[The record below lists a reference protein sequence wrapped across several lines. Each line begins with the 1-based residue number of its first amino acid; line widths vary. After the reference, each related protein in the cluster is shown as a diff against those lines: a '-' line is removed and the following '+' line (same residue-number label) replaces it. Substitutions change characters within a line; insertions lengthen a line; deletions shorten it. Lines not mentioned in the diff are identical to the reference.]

1 MIGPVR
7 MLIACLAATMLLAG
21 TATAQLG
28 SKKVVL
34 LEEAKKIAAAAHA
47 EAVKNKWNMVIAI
60 VDDTGN
66 LIYLERMDN
75 AQVGSVSVAQGKAR
89 TAAQFRRPTRVFEE
103 AITKGR
109 NALLNLSADFTPVT
123 GGVPIISDGVVI
135 GAVGVSGGTGDQD
148 EQCAKA
154 GAALVQ

>member
-1 MIGPVR
+1 MR

-60 VDDTGN
+60 VDEAGN

-75 AQVGSVSVAQGKAR
+75 AQIGSVSVAQGKAR

-109 NALLNLSADFTPVT
+109 NPLLNLAADFTPVT
-123 GGVPIISDGVVI
+123 GAVPIVSGGVVI
-135 GAVGVSGGTGDQD
+135 GAVGVSGGTSDQD

>member
-60 VDDTGN
+60 VDEAGN

-75 AQVGSVSVAQGKAR
+75 AQIGSVSVAQGKAR

-123 GGVPIISDGVVI
+123 GGVPIVSGGVVI
-135 GAVGVSGGTGDQD
+135 GAVGVSGGTSDQD

>member
-28 SKKVVL
+28 SKKVD
-34 LEEAKKIAAAAHA
+34 EA
-47 EAVKNKWNMVIAI
+47 
-60 VDDTGN
+60 GN

-75 AQVGSVSVAQGKAR
+75 AQIGSVAVAQGKAR

-109 NALLNLSADFTPVT
+109 NALLNLSADFTPIT
-123 GGVPIISDGVVI
+123 GGEPIVSDGVAI